1 MPPVASKVPASVLN
15 TESTILELKNIINQR
30 PIAIRSFTEEDL
42 HAVTPNDLL
51 LQRTRNTVPGVVYAD
66 NDNFTKRQQVM
77 QELESV
83 WWTMWIRQ
91 AIPHLV
97 PYRKWKVEHRS
108 LQKGD
113 IVAVHY
119 GKSFGKGEYR
129 LGRVLQ
135 THPDSHNVVRTV
147 TVGARGKDRSAKDL
161 TYVPKALEE
170 HCLGV
175 QRLSVICPIEEQTH
189 LAEAES
195 SVDPGPVAVSLAP
208 DQDVGS
214 IDVG

>member
-1 MPPVASKVPASVLN
+1 MP
-15 TESTILELKNIINQR
+15 
-30 PIAIRSFTEEDL
+30 
-42 HAVTPNDLL
+42 
-51 LQRTRNTVPGVVYAD
+51 
-66 NDNFTKRQQVM
+66 
-77 QELESV
+77 
-83 WWTMWIRQ
+83 
-91 AIPHLV
+91 
-97 PYRKWKVEHRS
+97 
-108 LQKGD
+108 
-113 IVAVHY
+113 Y

-135 THPDSHNVVRTV
+135 THPDSQNVVHTV
-147 TVGARGKDRSAKDL
+147 TVGVRGKDRSAKDL
-161 TYVPKALEE
+161 TYVPRALEE

-208 DQDVGS
+208 DQDVGA